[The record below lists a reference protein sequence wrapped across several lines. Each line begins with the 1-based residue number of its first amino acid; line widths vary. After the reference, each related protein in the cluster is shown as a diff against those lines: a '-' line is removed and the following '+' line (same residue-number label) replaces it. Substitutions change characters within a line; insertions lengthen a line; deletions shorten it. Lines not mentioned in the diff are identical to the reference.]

1 MLTPPRSLRPTVE
14 GGVYML
20 MIMAVAG
27 AALNTGNNL
36 LYLLCAMSLGLVAIS
51 GVLSESAIR
60 RIKLARRLP
69 GDLHAGEPA
78 QGRILLSNERRWLP
92 NVAMTIGEE
101 SGTRADGG
109 GGEITVVHLAA
120 GDRAS
125 RRMDYTFH
133 RRGLH
138 RLRGFRISTR
148 FPFGL
153 FLKSYRLKDS
163 AEVLVYPRLAGEPP
177 PTGSH
182 PASQGNRSGQRTGLD
197 GDFRGLRDFAE
208 GEDARRIHWK
218 TSARRDQLVAVE
230 RSDGNRERA
239 TVHLLPGAVP
249 ATAPGFADDFERQ
262 VSQAARAA
270 CDLLA
275 AGHEVGL
282 LTPAGYLAPRTGLA
296 QRREVL
302 RHLALI
308 PTPRAPLIPRLS
320 TLRGQLG
327 GHDVVVA

>member
-1 MLTPPRSLRPTVE
+1 MSGKKVLITGMSGLIGGIVRREIEGDYELR
-14 GGVYML
+14 
-20 MIMAVAG
+20 
-27 AALNTGNNL
+27 ALN
-36 LYLLCAMSLGLVAIS
+36 
-51 GVLSESAIR
+51 R
-60 RIKLARRLP
+60 
-69 GDLHAGEPA
+69 GDMPDVECF
-78 QGRILLSNERRWLP
+78 
-92 NVAMTIGEE
+92 
-101 SGTRADGG
+101 RADIADLNAMQPAFEGVDS
-109 GGEITVVHLAA
+109 VVHLAA

-125 RRMDYTFH
+125 RRMEYTFH

-138 RLRGFRISTR
+138 RLRGFRVSTR

-153 FLKSYRLKDS
+153 FLKSYRLKDN

-177 PTGSH
+177 PRGSH
-182 PASQGNRSGQRTGLD
+182 PASQGDRSGQRTGLD

-249 ATAPGFADDFERQ
+249 ATAPNFADDFERQ

-282 LTPAGYLAPRTGLA
+282 LTPAGCLAPRAGLA

-302 RHLALI
+302 RHLAVI
-308 PTPRAPLIPRLS
+308 PTPQTPLTARLS